1 MTPASPPADRGPQGS
16 GFADQIVTFTG
27 RLGSIGRQEAQ
38 ALVRRLG
45 GETAGEV
52 TGRTT
57 MLVVGTERVADGKS
71 AKLKRAEELNAAEP
85 GRVRILSEDEF
96 CRLGG
101 LQTSTALRE
110 RYYSLRRLR
119 GLYPLVHEPRL
130 RALHTCGLIRAVER
144 TNTDAYYALADVGVI
159 KQINDELRQGRSF
172 RAAVRERLAARAG
185 QLALDFSAA
194 RGDARPAKVVALR
207 RRATTKI
214 TSRAGQPVRLRPDN
228 PQASQAARYFLEGA
242 ECDEGN
248 DADLERARRSLPQ
261 GAAARSRD
269 GPRHREPR
277 QHPLCA
283 GRAGRGRRRSTC
295 GRWGLD
301 ADCFEAHFNLGNI
314 HHDLGRFE
322 DAVAWYRDALRLNPS
337 YADAHFYLAVT
348 LEKMDRPDRLEGA
361 LAGLPA
367 PGARRR
373 VGGPGEA
380 VQRLTDRV
388 AGWVRG
394 RVVRGSSAAKRA
406 CCRAPRRILKN
417 VQSGAPGLGVEAVR
431 PRRRA
436 ARPGCVQWGDP
447 PLSGFARQRQVANR
461 LSVAAFVNLGL
472 RPKPPPAWPRGR
484 LR

>member
-1 MTPASPPADRGPQGS
+1 MTLASPPADRGPQGS

-57 MLVVGTERVADGKS
+57 MLVVGTERIADGKS

-207 RRATTKI
+207 RRATTRI

-248 DADLERARRSLPQ
+248 DADLERAREAYRKALLLDPAMVPAIVNLANIHYAQ
-261 GAAARSRD
+261 DELVEAQALYLWA
-269 GPRHREPR
+269 
-277 QHPLCA
+277 L
-283 GRAGRGRRRSTC
+283 
-295 GRWGLD
+295 GLD

-348 LEKMDRPDRLEGA
+348 LEKMDRPDDSKAHWRAYRRL
-361 LAGLPA
+361 A
-367 PGARRR
+367 PD
-373 VGGPGEA
+373 GEWA
-380 VQRLTDRV
+380 DLVKLFSD
-388 AGWVRG
+388 
-394 RVVRGSSAAKRA
+394 
-406 CCRAPRRILKN
+406 
-417 VQSGAPGLGVEAVR
+417 
-431 PRRRA
+431 
-436 ARPGCVQWGDP
+436 
-447 PLSGFARQRQVANR
+447 
-461 LSVAAFVNLGL
+461 
-472 RPKPPPAWPRGR
+472 
-484 LR
+484 